1 MKNKEEKKIQ
11 ECEFCEGKGYTQL
24 QACYDEIH
32 SREECNVCMGDGI
45 KVRKEKEKW
54 QNIKLN

>member
-11 ECEFCEGKGYTQL
+11 EFEFCEGKGYTQL

-32 SREECNVCMGDGI
+32 SRETCDECYGCGYIYLGED
-45 KVRKEKEKW
+45 E
-54 QNIKLN
+54 

>member
-1 MKNKEEKKIQ
+1 MKNQ

-32 SREECNVCMGDGI
+32 SREECDVCIGTGYKINED
-45 KVRKEKEKW
+45 E
-54 QNIKLN
+54 

>member
-32 SREECNVCMGDGI
+32 SREQCNVCMGDGI
-45 KVRKEKEKW
+45 KVRGKNENES
-54 QNIKLN
+54 